1 MHPHSSHHPYRFRG
15 AGSARYTRQAI
26 LLFVASPSVSLK
38 QTLTFAAPA
47 DTSRPAATAAH
58 VAPQHT
64 TAELQPQGVSEV
76 TAAPA
81 DHYID
86 AVLPFDLAE
95 PQSTGG
101 DPAPQPA
108 SQANTAQSTD
118 PAAEEPSTAAAEVS
132 SLEQPPSNAAAASS
146 TAVAPSSNC
155 STEQFT
161 AADVAAEAPK
171 SQAPALATPQVHSA
185 ASVTARVSTAQE
197 ILDHV
202 AAMNAQLASEQPTR
216 LLSSEEP
223 GSHKAAWVSA
233 QLSIAEPAEQH
244 SPADGLTGRNSAKAA
259 PPASNMKPSKQVMP
273 HHQPLCRAY
282 S

>member
-1 MHPHSSHHPYRFRG
+1 M
-15 AGSARYTRQAI
+15 
-26 LLFVASPSVSLK
+26 SLK

-64 TAELQPQGVSEV
+64 TAEMQPQGVSEV

-81 DHYID
+81 DHDIG
-86 AVLPFDLAE
+86 AALPCDLVE
-95 PQSTGG
+95 PQSTVGN
-101 DPAPQPA
+101 PAAQPA

-118 PAAEEPSTAAAEVS
+118 SAAEEPSTAAAEVS
-132 SLEQPPSNAAAASS
+132 TLEQPPSNAAASSS
-146 TAVAPSSNC
+146 TAVAPSSSG

-185 ASVTARVSTAQE
+185 ASMTARVSTAQE
-197 ILDHV
+197 ILDHA

-216 LLSSEEP
+216 LLSSEGA
-223 GSHKAAWVSA
+223 GSHKAAWGSA
-233 QLSIAEPAEQH
+233 QLSTAESAEQH
-244 SPADGLTGRNSAKAA
+244 SPAAGLNGLNSAKAA

-273 HHQPLCRAY
+273 HHQHLCRAY